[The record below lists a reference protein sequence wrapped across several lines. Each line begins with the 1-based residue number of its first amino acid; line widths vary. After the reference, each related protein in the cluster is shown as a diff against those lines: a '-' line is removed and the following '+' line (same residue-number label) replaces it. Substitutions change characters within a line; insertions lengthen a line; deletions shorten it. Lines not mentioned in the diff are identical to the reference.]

1 MGMGWDSSGNHS
13 HWLYSFYGKLVAF
26 WKPQYFSMKIIFS
39 IVLYIKQTNVC
50 CVVSE
55 RRYGETQAYLDSE
68 VMHWNCLM
76 LLKCRTFHLLWGWCH
91 ILMKCFQ
98 KTFIK
103 VSVFLWLPFFHSQ
116 TVTPFLITH
125 CGNICRGCL
134 SAGRLLQ
141 GELGVLAPV
150 CIQNKYAGCVPPGPM
165 LFPKIWKRNNLLNM

>member
-1 MGMGWDSSGNHS
+1 MW
-13 HWLYSFYGKLVAF
+13 
-26 WKPQYFSMKIIFS
+26 
-39 IVLYIKQTNVC
+39 C

-141 GELGVLAPV
+141 ASWVSWVYWRLSAFRTNTRVVSLQDQCCFQRFEKEITYLTCKSSSNASHF
-150 CIQNKYAGCVPPGPM
+150 Y
-165 LFPKIWKRNNLLNM
+165 